1 MASAASSPST
11 SPAVPTAP
19 LPRNPQE
26 EAIDLEWS
34 PVEGATGYVVLV
46 RTFPQPMDT
55 AERHYVT
62 GADCKTTVTG
72 LRPTSTYGFRIIA
85 VADSVESEPGPEVT
99 FDTLAADC
107 TPKERKCAVM

>member
-1 MASAASSPST
+1 MAGAST
-11 SPAVPTAP
+11 SDSGTVGVPDAP

-26 EAIDLEWS
+26 ESIDLEWGS
-34 PVEGATGYVVLV
+34 VGDATGYIVLV

-55 AERHYVT
+55 AVRHYVT
-62 GADCKTTVTG
+62 GGECKTTVTG

-85 VADSVESEPGPEVT
+85 VRESIESDPGPEVT

-107 TPKERKCAVM
+107 TPKDRKCAVM